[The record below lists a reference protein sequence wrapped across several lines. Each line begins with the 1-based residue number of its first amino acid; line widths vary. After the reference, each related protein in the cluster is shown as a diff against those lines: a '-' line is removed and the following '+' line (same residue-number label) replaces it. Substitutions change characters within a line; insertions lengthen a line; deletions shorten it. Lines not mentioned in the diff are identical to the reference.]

1 MSIIPVVVATML
13 GVFLGGFEA
22 AAAAAVGLAVGG
34 LGAAVVMG
42 RRMWGVAEVAFVE
55 WEVELAGDMARMRL
69 AEAEEDEA
77 WEADVAEWQAAA
89 AARFERQ
96 WEAARRRWWAER
108 VRGRGG

>member
-34 LGAAVVMG
+34 VGAAVVMG
-42 RRMWGVAEVAFVE
+42 RRMWAVEVVE
-55 WEVELAGDMARMRL
+55 VDWFAELAGDLRRQLAAE

-77 WEADVAEWQAAA
+77 WEAEVEDWQAMVAA
-89 AARFERQ
+89 EG
-96 WEAARRRWWAER
+96 ARRRRFAER
-108 VRGRGG
+108 VRNGGG